1 MIDRPSSVKLYSDE
15 RFRHV
20 TISWKTQ
27 ERTPMSLFDG
37 LYSYEVV
44 LLILAGSLL
53 LTCLLPAL
61 LFDVKATGPLTYLF
75 VALFLAAWRAT
86 TSIR

>member
-1 MIDRPSSVKLYSDE
+1 
-15 RFRHV
+15 
-20 TISWKTQ
+20 
-27 ERTPMSLFDG
+27 MSLFDG

-53 LTCLLPAL
+53 LTRLLPAL

-75 VALFLAAWRAT
+75 VALFLAAWRTHACVPRPH
-86 TSIR
+86 SWGRPLGARHKSEK